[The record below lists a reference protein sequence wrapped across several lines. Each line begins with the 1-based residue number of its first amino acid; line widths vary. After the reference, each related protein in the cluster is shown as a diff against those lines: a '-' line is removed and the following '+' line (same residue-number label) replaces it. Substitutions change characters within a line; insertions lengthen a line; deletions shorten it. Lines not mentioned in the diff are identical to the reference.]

1 MPASIKLKE
10 QYGDDVAVLFVESQ
24 ATPPDDTERFILKQK
39 KWSASAAMW
48 THERPMTAPGEGL
61 PACVL
66 LGADGRV
73 LLKGNPLSMSS
84 KIDETVAAEVKAA
97 KSAPKGSSAEVA
109 KAWGEFAKGR
119 IAAAIAIA
127 DQAVTD
133 GKDATGAKAASDE
146 FKRRAGVRVARLKW
160 MVDNGE
166 YARADAEAAALS
178 KSVEGVGDLSKT
190 VADCAARLSSDGL
203 KPAREAAKA
212 LAAFEAKMAEKGPDD
227 GSSKAL
233 TKLAEK
239 YPGTKAAE
247 RATHLAQLL
256 AK

>member
-1 MPASIKLKE
+1 
-10 QYGDDVAVLFVESQ
+10 
-24 ATPPDDTERFILKQK
+24 
-39 KWSASAAMW
+39 MW

-73 LLKGNPLSMSS
+73 LLKGNPLAMSS

-97 KSAPKGSSAEVA
+97 KSAPKGSSPEIA

-119 IAAAIAIA
+119 IAAAIEIA
-127 DQAVTD
+127 DQAA
-133 GKDATGAKAASDE
+133 GKDGAAAKAASDE
-146 FKRRAGVRVARLKW
+146 FKHRAGVRVARLKW

-166 YARADAEAAALS
+166 YTRADAEAAALS

-190 VADCAARLSSDGL
+190 VAECTARLSSDGL
-203 KPAREAAKA
+203 KAAREGAKA

-256 AK
+256 QK